1 MATFGDKLKLMRST
15 ILLIGLMALVA
26 CQPSNK
32 KAADEVEQT
41 AGNVYS
47 SADSALLARA
57 QGVFKPL
64 REAASMDDPKAKLGH
79 KLYFET
85 ALSINNEMSCNS
97 CHMLDNFG
105 VDKEPTSPGH
115 AGERGDRNSPSVYNA
130 SFHVAQFWD
139 GRAADLVEQAKGPI
153 LNPVEMGIPDEAT
166 AEARIQE
173 IAEYPPMFAEAFPES
188 PEVSYQHIA
197 EAIGAFEE
205 RLLTPSPFD
214 EYLKGNID
222 ALTETQRLGLK
233 TFLDAACITCH
244 MGEGLGGNMYQKFGL
259 MNGPYWEYTGSERED
274 PGRSAVTGNES
285 DAYFFKVPSLRNV
298 AETGPY
304 FHDGSVED
312 LGEAVR
318 IMGKTQLNKDLTE
331 DEVNSILAF
340 LKSLS
345 GELADPSLA
354 ANPFAEDGQQA

>member
-1 MATFGDKLKLMRST
+1 
-15 ILLIGLMALVA
+15 
-26 CQPSNK
+26 
-32 KAADEVEQT
+32 
-41 AGNVYS
+41 
-47 SADSALLARA
+47 
-57 QGVFKPL
+57 
-64 REAASMDDPKAKLGH
+64 
-79 KLYFET
+79 
-85 ALSINNEMSCNS
+85 
-97 CHMLDNFG
+97 
-105 VDKEPTSPGH
+105 
-115 AGERGDRNSPSVYNA
+115 
-130 SFHVAQFWD
+130 
-139 GRAADLVEQAKGPI
+139 
-153 LNPVEMGIPDEAT
+153 
-166 AEARIQE
+166 
-173 IAEYPPMFAEAFPES
+173 MFAEAFPES
-188 PEVSYQHIA
+188 REVSYQHIA

-233 TFLDAACITCH
+233 TFLDEACITCH

-331 DEVNSILAF
+331 DEVNNILAF

-345 GELADPSLA
+345 GELADPSVA
-354 ANPFAEDGQQA
+354 VNPFDEEGQQA